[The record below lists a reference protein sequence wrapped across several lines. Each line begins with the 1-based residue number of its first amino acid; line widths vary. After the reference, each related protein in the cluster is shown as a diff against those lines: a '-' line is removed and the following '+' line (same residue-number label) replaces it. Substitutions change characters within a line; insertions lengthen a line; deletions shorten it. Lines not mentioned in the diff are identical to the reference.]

1 MFGEDDTA
9 KKREAISSNSFEKI
23 DPKGIAPLL
32 NSNQNLEETLERRD
46 KSFEKDKSQHPWD
59 MATNQQVYNPNS
71 AVLQKLATENNSSS
85 KNSKK
90 NINTFSISQIKQLE
104 VQKSLGTKSKDI
116 ELEG

>member
-46 KSFEKDKSQHPWD
+46 KSFDKDKSQL
-59 MATNQQVYNPNS
+59 Y
-71 AVLQKLATENNSSS
+71 
-85 KNSKK
+85 
-90 NINTFSISQIKQLE
+90 
-104 VQKSLGTKSKDI
+104 
-116 ELEG
+116 